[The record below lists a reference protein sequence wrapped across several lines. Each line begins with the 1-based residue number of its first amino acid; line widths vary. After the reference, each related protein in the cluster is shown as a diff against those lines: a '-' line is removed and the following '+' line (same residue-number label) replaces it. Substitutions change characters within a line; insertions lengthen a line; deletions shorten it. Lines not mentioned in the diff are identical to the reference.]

1 MASITHPSPSA
12 TASIPQTQ
20 NTAPILEFRCLF
32 TPDLRRKQ
40 KRWQDGRLKFH
51 TFNKRVMV
59 YDDRMNYVGDTHWHD
74 YTLEEGEELELE
86 RGGVLV
92 QVADCMGRKE
102 QDLEELLGSV
112 RGRRREDRTA
122 GREVEGVIPGMAARS
137 GGIASRRQMVGTN
150 TQSQKPLRDLLG
162 TPSGHHGRA
171 LVLITSPFEERQNM
185 SRKEMDTAEKPAKRR
200 KLESPYAKAGYA
212 QKLTGVTLDLS
223 NTPQS
228 TAPLRREPLWART
241 SRRQEG
247 HENPGQ
253 DGRDSMQSD
262 IPQETSRKR
271 QKLRLASEKEIK
283 SGYAQSLTG
292 AVLDL
297 SSTQKTNDFLRRRL
311 PLARAAV
318 RDEEGLITKP
328 SSESL
333 DIILQPE
340 SAQSRVSREPAL
352 KKRNIA
358 QEISEKDSA
367 TIADEII
374 DITEVAAERPPTSVS
389 KPNKVRSRIKS
400 REQESIVTAA
410 NASGEPISADDEFI
424 DIDTLVQKGPVRTSP
439 IISTSNDAL
448 QDKSPQAQSHRM
460 SSPPLPDKSST
471 VPTVEQI
478 PPPVQE
484 KSSAEPL
491 RALRL
496 KSRPK
501 RRMLLLDQNPPPLAA
516 IANQV
521 AALPARDVV
530 PEPSQATRRLEEFH
544 KEQRE
549 KLEARIGK
557 TAHTKEQDS
566 HPPSPPPRPKDAVQK
581 EPKEKRRLEAFH
593 SVERGQREAC
603 IEDTTSTIERGNGD
617 TPHEDNAENEDIG
630 IDHND
635 IDRLSSRK
643 PSISLGARPR
653 PVKTSRSGL
662 SLPENSAR
670 PERSQAMP
678 QEHCPAPPRPTT
690 NPDQHPILIP
700 STPQSSEPGF
710 EELKSVA
717 ERLRSKTCTV
727 NGRLS
732 RQSTASTIAQEVSQP
747 VKPNKHS
754 RASRRKEEAPVDDNA
769 KVRNDVVSISPT
781 TDTPPTETPQA
792 NPPAKAEAPMT
803 QRKAPQL
810 VRIKKSI
817 RSKEIVGWVDKEKDR
832 TVLLPLQARD
842 EILPQPQPQPKRQA
856 PMFKPVTRA
865 VKETVAPADIGV
877 PSAKAPQH
885 VLPRRSPAMKQN
897 AAAGLDRGGLG
908 KADTGPWSREA
919 FDLFDWRPK
928 QL

>member
-1 MASITHPSPSA
+1 
-12 TASIPQTQ
+12 
-20 NTAPILEFRCLF
+20 
-32 TPDLRRKQ
+32 
-40 KRWQDGRLKFH
+40 
-51 TFNKRVMV
+51 MV

-74 YTLEEGEELELE
+74 YTLDEGEELELE

-102 QDLEELLGSV
+102 QDLGELLGSV
-112 RGRRREDRTA
+112 RGRGREDRTA
-122 GREVEGVIPGMAARS
+122 GREVEGVIPGTAAKS

-150 TQSQKPLRDLLG
+150 RQSQKPLSDLLG

-171 LVLITSPFEERQNM
+171 LVSITSPFEERQNT

-223 NTPQS
+223 KTPQS

-253 DGRDSMQSD
+253 DGRDSMRSD
-262 IPQETSRKR
+262 IPQETPRKR

-283 SGYAQSLTG
+283 SGYAQNLTG

-311 PLARAAV
+311 PLARAAA

-333 DIILQPE
+333 DITLQPE
-340 SAQSRVSREPAL
+340 SAQSRVSRKPAL
-352 KKRNIA
+352 KRRNIS
-358 QEISEKDSA
+358 QETCEKDSA
-367 TIADEII
+367 TFADEII
-374 DITEVAAERPPTSVS
+374 DVTEVAAETPPTSVS
-389 KPNKVRSRIKS
+389 KPRKVRPRIKS
-400 REQESIVTAA
+400 REQESIITVAK
-410 NASGEPISADDEFI
+410 ASGEPIIVDDEFI
-424 DIDTLVQKGPVRTSP
+424 DIDTLMQKGPVRTSP
-439 IISTSNDAL
+439 IISTSNAAL
-448 QDKSPQAQSHRM
+448 RDKSPRAQSHRM
-460 SSPPLPDKSST
+460 SSSPVPDKSST
-471 VPTVEQI
+471 LPAVQQI
-478 PPPVQE
+478 PPPAQE
-484 KSSAEPL
+484 KSSAEAL
-491 RALRL
+491 RPLRL

-521 AALPARDVV
+521 AALLTMDAV
-530 PEPSQATRRLEEFH
+530 PEPSQATKKLEEFH

-549 KLEARIGK
+549 KLEARIKK
-557 TAHTKEQDS
+557 TPHRKRQDS
-566 HPPSPPPRPKDAVQK
+566 RPPSPPLPPPPKDAVQK
-581 EPKEKRRLEAFH
+581 QPEEKRRLDAFH
-593 SVERGQREAC
+593 SVERKQREAC
-603 IEDTTSTIERGNGD
+603 IEDTMSTTERGKGDTMSTIERGKGD
-617 TPHEDNAENEDIG
+617 TPHEDNAEDEDIG

-635 IDRLSSRK
+635 IDRLLSRK

-662 SLPENSAR
+662 PLPENSVL
-670 PERSQAMP
+670 PERPQAMP
-678 QEHCPAPPRPTT
+678 QDHCPAPPPPTA
-690 NPDQHPILIP
+690 NPDPHPILIP

-717 ERLRSKTCTV
+717 ERLPSKTHTV
-727 NGRLS
+727 NRLLS
-732 RQSTASTIAQEVSQP
+732 RQSTSSTIPQEVSQP
-747 VKPNKHS
+747 VKPNLLS
-754 RASRRKEEAPVDDNA
+754 RASCRKEEASVDDSA
-769 KVRNDVVSISPT
+769 KIRNDVVSISST
-781 TDTPPTETPQA
+781 TDMPPTETPQA
-792 NPPAKAEAPMT
+792 DPPATTEAPTM

-817 RSKEIVGWVDKEKDR
+817 RSKEIVGWVDREKDR

-842 EILPQPQPQPKRQA
+842 EILPQPQPQPQPQPKRQA

-865 VKETVAPADIGV
+865 VKGMVAPADIGV
-877 PSAKAPQH
+877 PSAKAPPSH
-885 VLPRRSPAMKQN
+885 ILPRRSPAKKQN
-897 AAAGLDRGGLG
+897 AAAGLDKKGSLGLG

-928 QL
+928 EL